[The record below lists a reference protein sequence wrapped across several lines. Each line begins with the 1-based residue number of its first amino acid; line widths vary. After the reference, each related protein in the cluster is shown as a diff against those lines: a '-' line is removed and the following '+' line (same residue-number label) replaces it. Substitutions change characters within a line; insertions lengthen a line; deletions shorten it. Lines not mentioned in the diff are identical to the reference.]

1 MMKDGMFDD
10 IRKKL
15 EFLEEEAPGGLWEGI
30 ESSLPPAAAPLERKN
45 VRSLRWLWMPA
56 AAAAA
61 ALAVFLLLPA
71 QEETEDGS
79 LLAGLPEQV
88 AGEESRTEDSQQ
100 IVWEEVN
107 PSEVYSSAE
116 AGTLAQAVPVL
127 EQEPAEE
134 CSLPVPGERNTLSL
148 TPVAA
153 DGKNDASES
162 LAVADGKNDTS
173 EALAVADG
181 KSDASETLAVA
192 EGKSDAS
199 ETSAVAEGESEAAAS
214 AVVQPESAV
223 SSASSD
229 GKPDSSERED
239 DRRVTMEIFPDD
251 FPDFEPE
258 SAGKRNRFAAL
269 RPQSISA
276 GASGFM
282 TQSRMENTYSP
293 VSTFNTLN
301 SKAPSGDGIG
311 QAVPASDRPS
321 GEPVQVQSYA
331 LKTDAKHYRPVT
343 FSVLAKWQFTE
354 TLGLES
360 GLSWT
365 MLSSRFTTSSA
376 TSQIADQQTLQ
387 YIGIPLSMTFSF
399 LDTRLFTI
407 YATMGGM
414 VEKCVDG
421 RVKHS
426 EYVSDKQL
434 LSYVD
439 KVSVTPLQWSV
450 SGGAGIQANFS
461 DYVAFFAEPGLSYH
475 FRNDSQVGTI
485 YREHPLDFRFSF
497 GFRLTFN
504 R

>member
-1 MMKDGMFDD
+1 MKDGMFDD

-56 AAAAA
+56 VAAAA

-153 DGKNDASES
+153 DGKSDASETPS
-162 LAVADGKNDTS
+162 MADGKNDAS
-173 EALAVADG
+173 EA
-181 KSDASETLAVA
+181 LAVA

-199 ETSAVAEGESEAAAS
+199 ETSAVAEGESEAAAAS

-426 EYVSDKQL
+426 EYVSDKLL

-461 DYVAFFAEPGLSYH
+461 DNLAFFAEPGLSYH

>member
-1 MMKDGMFDD
+1 MKDGMFED

-61 ALAVFLLLPA
+61 ALAVFLLLPVR
-71 QEETEDGS
+71 EETEDGS

-134 CSLPVPGERNTLSL
+134 CSLPVPGERNTLSQ
-148 TPVAA
+148 TPSTADGKSDASEAPSTA
-153 DGKNDASES
+153 DGKNDASE
-162 LAVADGKNDTS
+162 A
-173 EALAVADG
+173 
-181 KSDASETLAVA
+181 LAVA
-192 EGKSDAS
+192 EGKNDAS

-239 DRRVTMEIFPDD
+239 DRRATMELLPDD
-251 FPDFEPE
+251 FLDFEPE

-311 QAVPASDRPS
+311 QVVPASDRPS
-321 GEPVQVQSYA
+321 GEPVPIQSYA

-399 LDTRLFTI
+399 LDTKLFTI

-461 DYVAFFAEPGLSYH
+461 DNLAFFAEPGLSYH
-475 FRNDSQVGTI
+475 FRNESQVGTI

-497 GFRLTFN
+497 GFRVTFN

>member
-1 MMKDGMFDD
+1 MKDGMFDD

-71 QEETEDGS
+71 REETEDGS

-100 IVWEEVN
+100 IVWEEVD
-107 PSEVYSSAE
+107 PSEVYSSSE
-116 AGTLAQAVPVL
+116 TGTLAQAVPVL

-153 DGKNDASES
+153 DGKNDASE
-162 LAVADGKNDTS
+162 
-173 EALAVADG
+173 ALAVAD
-181 KSDASETLAVA
+181 
-192 EGKSDAS
+192 GKSDAS
-199 ETSAVAEGESEAAAS
+199 ETSAVAEGESEAAAAS

-229 GKPDSSERED
+229 GKPDSSDWED
-239 DRRVTMEIFPDD
+239 DRRATMELLSDD

-311 QAVPASDRPS
+311 QTVPASDRPS

-387 YIGIPLSMTFSF
+387 YIGIPLNMTFSF

-407 YATMGGM
+407 YAAMGGM

-426 EYVSDKQL
+426 EYVSDKLL

-461 DYVAFFAEPGLSYH
+461 DNLAFFAEPGLSYH

-497 GFRLTFN
+497 GFRVTFN

>member
-30 ESSLPPAAAPLERKN
+30 ESSLPPAAAPLGRKK
-45 VRSLRWLWMPA
+45 VRSLGWLWMPA
-56 AAAAA
+56 VAAAA

-71 QEETEDGS
+71 REETEDGS

-100 IVWEEVN
+100 IVWEEVD

-134 CSLPVPGERNTLSL
+134 CSLPVPGERNTLSQTPL
-148 TPVAA
+148 T
-153 DGKNDASES
+153 
-162 LAVADGKNDTS
+162 
-173 EALAVADG
+173 
-181 KSDASETLAVA
+181 A

-199 ETSAVAEGESEAAAS
+199 EAMAVADGKNDATETSASADGKSEAAAAS
-214 AVVQPESAV
+214 AVVQLESAV

-311 QAVPASDRPS
+311 QVVPASDRPS
-321 GEPVQVQSYA
+321 GEPVPIQSYA

-387 YIGIPLSMTFSF
+387 YIGIPLNMTFSF

-407 YATMGGM
+407 YAAMGGM

-461 DYVAFFAEPGLSYH
+461 DNLAFFAEPGLSYH
-475 FRNDSQVGTI
+475 FRNESQVGTI

-497 GFRLTFN
+497 GFRVTFN

>member
-1 MMKDGMFDD
+1 MKDGMFDD

-56 AAAAA
+56 VAAAA

-153 DGKNDASES
+153 DGKSDASETPS
-162 LAVADGKNDTS
+162 MADGKNDAS
-173 EALAVADG
+173 EA
-181 KSDASETLAVA
+181 LAVA

-199 ETSAVAEGESEAAAS
+199 ETSAVAEGESEAAAAS

-321 GEPVQVQSYA
+321 GEPVPIQSYA

-426 EYVSDKQL
+426 EYVSDKLL

>member
-71 QEETEDGS
+71 REETEDGS

-100 IVWEEVN
+100 IVWEEVD
-107 PSEVYSSAE
+107 PSEVYSSSE
-116 AGTLAQAVPVL
+116 TGTLAQAVPVL

-134 CSLPVPGERNTLSL
+134 CSLPVPGERNTLSQ
-148 TPVAA
+148 TPSTADGKSDASEAPSTA
-153 DGKNDASES
+153 DGKNDASE
-162 LAVADGKNDTS
+162 A
-173 EALAVADG
+173 
-181 KSDASETLAVA
+181 LAVA
-192 EGKSDAS
+192 EGKNDAS
-199 ETSAVAEGESEAAAS
+199 ETSAVAEGESEAAAAS

-239 DRRVTMEIFPDD
+239 DRRATMELLPDD

-258 SAGKRNRFAAL
+258 STGKRNRFAAL

-311 QAVPASDRPS
+311 QVVPASDRPS

-461 DYVAFFAEPGLSYH
+461 DNLAFFAEPGLSYH
-475 FRNDSQVGTI
+475 FRNESQVGTI

-497 GFRLTFN
+497 GFRVTFN

>member
-1 MMKDGMFDD
+1 MKDGMFDD

-56 AAAAA
+56 VAAAA

-107 PSEVYSSAE
+107 PSEVYSSSE

-153 DGKNDASES
+153 DGKND
-162 LAVADGKNDTS
+162 TS

-181 KSDASETLAVA
+181 KNDASEA
-192 EGKSDAS
+192 
-199 ETSAVAEGESEAAAS
+199 SAVAEGESEAAAS

-239 DRRVTMEIFPDD
+239 DRRVTMEI

-321 GEPVQVQSYA
+321 GEPVPIQSYA

>member
-71 QEETEDGS
+71 REETEDGS

-100 IVWEEVN
+100 IVWEEVD

-134 CSLPVPGERNTLSL
+134 CSLPVPGERNTLSQ
-148 TPVAA
+148 TPSTA
-153 DGKNDASES
+153 DGKSDASETPS
-162 LAVADGKNDTS
+162 M
-173 EALAVADG
+173 ADG

-199 ETSAVAEGESEAAAS
+199 ETSAVAEGESEAAAAS

-229 GKPDSSERED
+229 GKPDPSDWED
-239 DRRVTMEIFPDD
+239 DRRATMELLPDD
-251 FPDFEPE
+251 FLDFEPE
-258 SAGKRNRFAAL
+258 ATRERNRFAAL

-311 QAVPASDRPS
+311 QVVPASDRPS
-321 GEPVQVQSYA
+321 GEPVPIQSYA

-354 TLGLES
+354 TLGIES

-387 YIGIPLSMTFSF
+387 YIGIPLNMNFTF

-407 YATMGGM
+407 YAAMGGM

-426 EYVSDKQL
+426 EYVSDKLL

-461 DYVAFFAEPGLSYH
+461 DNLAFFAEPGLSYH
-475 FRNDSQVGTI
+475 FRNESQVGTI

-497 GFRLTFN
+497 GFRVTFN

>member
-1 MMKDGMFDD
+1 MKDGMFDD

-45 VRSLRWLWMPA
+45 VRSLGWLWMPA
-56 AAAAA
+56 VAAAA

-71 QEETEDGS
+71 REETEDGS

-100 IVWEEVN
+100 IVWEEVD

-134 CSLPVPGERNTLSL
+134 CSLPGPGDRNTLSQTPL
-148 TPVAA
+148 T
-153 DGKNDASES
+153 
-162 LAVADGKNDTS
+162 
-173 EALAVADG
+173 ADG

-199 ETSAVAEGESEAAAS
+199 ETSAVAEGESEAAAVS

-229 GKPDSSERED
+229 GKPDPSDWED
-239 DRRVTMEIFPDD
+239 DRRATMELLPDD

-258 SAGKRNRFAAL
+258 STGKRNRFAAL

-321 GEPVQVQSYA
+321 GEPVPIQSYA

-461 DYVAFFAEPGLSYH
+461 DNLAFFAEPGLSYH
-475 FRNDSQVGTI
+475 FRNESQVGTI

-497 GFRLTFN
+497 GFRVTFN

>member
-1 MMKDGMFDD
+1 MKDGMFDD

-30 ESSLPPAAAPLERKN
+30 ESSLPPAAAPLGRKK
-45 VRSLRWLWMPA
+45 VRSLGWLWMPA

-71 QEETEDGS
+71 REETEDGS

-100 IVWEEVN
+100 IVWEEVD
-107 PSEVYSSAE
+107 PSEVYSSSE

-134 CSLPVPGERNTLSL
+134 CSLPVPGERNTLSQTPL
-148 TPVAA
+148 T
-153 DGKNDASES
+153 
-162 LAVADGKNDTS
+162 
-173 EALAVADG
+173 ADG
-181 KSDASETLAVA
+181 KSDASETSASSD
-192 EGKSDAS
+192 GKSDAS
-199 ETSAVAEGESEAAAS
+199 ETSAVAEGESEAVAAS

-229 GKPDSSERED
+229 GKPDPSDWED
-239 DRRVTMEIFPDD
+239 DRRATMELLPDD

-311 QAVPASDRPS
+311 QVVPASDRPS
-321 GEPVQVQSYA
+321 GEPVPIQSYA

-387 YIGIPLSMTFSF
+387 YIGIPLNMTFSF

-407 YATMGGM
+407 YAAMGGM

-461 DYVAFFAEPGLSYH
+461 DNLAFFAEPGLSYH
-475 FRNDSQVGTI
+475 FRNESQVGTI

-497 GFRLTFN
+497 GFRVTFN

>member
-1 MMKDGMFDD
+1 MKDGMFDD

-71 QEETEDGS
+71 REETEDGS

-107 PSEVYSSAE
+107 PSEVYSSSE
-116 AGTLAQAVPVL
+116 TGTLAQAVPVL

-134 CSLPVPGERNTLSL
+134 CSLPVPGEKNTLSQ
-148 TPVAA
+148 TPSTADGKSDASEAPSTA
-153 DGKNDASES
+153 DGKNDASE
-162 LAVADGKNDTS
+162 A
-173 EALAVADG
+173 
-181 KSDASETLAVA
+181 LAVA
-192 EGKSDAS
+192 EGKNDAS
-199 ETSAVAEGESEAAAS
+199 ETSAVAEGESEAAAAS

-229 GKPDSSERED
+229 GKPDSSDWED
-239 DRRVTMEIFPDD
+239 DRRATMELLPDD
-251 FPDFEPE
+251 FLDFEPE
-258 SAGKRNRFAAL
+258 STGKRNRFAAL

-321 GEPVQVQSYA
+321 GEPVPIQSYA

-461 DYVAFFAEPGLSYH
+461 DNLAFFAEPGLSYH

-497 GFRLTFN
+497 GFRVTFN

>member
-56 AAAAA
+56 VAAAA

-100 IVWEEVN
+100 IVWEEVD
-107 PSEVYSSAE
+107 PSEVYSSSE
-116 AGTLAQAVPVL
+116 TGTLAQAVPVL

-181 KSDASETLAVA
+181 KNDASEA
-192 EGKSDAS
+192 
-199 ETSAVAEGESEAAAS
+199 SAVAEGESEAAAS

-387 YIGIPLSMTFSF
+387 YIGIPLNMTFSF

-426 EYVSDKQL
+426 EYVSDKLL

>member
-1 MMKDGMFDD
+1 MKDGMFDD

-56 AAAAA
+56 VAAAA

-153 DGKNDASES
+153 DGKNDA
-162 LAVADGKNDTS
+162 S

>member
-1 MMKDGMFDD
+1 MKDGMFDD

-56 AAAAA
+56 VAAAA

-107 PSEVYSSAE
+107 PSEVYSSSE

-153 DGKNDASES
+153 DGKSDASETPS
-162 LAVADGKNDTS
+162 MADGKNDAS
-173 EALAVADG
+173 EA
-181 KSDASETLAVA
+181 LAVA

-199 ETSAVAEGESEAAAS
+199 ETSAVAEGESEAAAAS

-321 GEPVQVQSYA
+321 GEPVPIQSYA

>member
-30 ESSLPPAAAPLERKN
+30 ESSLPPAAAPLGRKK
-45 VRSLRWLWMPA
+45 VRSLGWLWMPA

-71 QEETEDGS
+71 REETEDGS

-100 IVWEEVN
+100 IVWEEVD
-107 PSEVYSSAE
+107 PSEVYSSSE

-134 CSLPVPGERNTLSL
+134 CSLPVPGERNTLSQTPL
-148 TPVAA
+148 T
-153 DGKNDASES
+153 
-162 LAVADGKNDTS
+162 
-173 EALAVADG
+173 ADG
-181 KSDASETLAVA
+181 KSDASETSASSD
-192 EGKSDAS
+192 GKSDAS
-199 ETSAVAEGESEAAAS
+199 ETSAVAEGESEAVAAS

-229 GKPDSSERED
+229 GKPDPSDWED
-239 DRRVTMEIFPDD
+239 DRRATMELLPDD

-343 FSVLAKWQFTE
+343 FSVFAKWQFTE

-387 YIGIPLSMTFSF
+387 YIGIPLNMTFSF

-407 YATMGGM
+407 YAAMGGM

-461 DYVAFFAEPGLSYH
+461 DNLAFFAEPGLSYH
-475 FRNDSQVGTI
+475 FRNESQVGTI

-497 GFRLTFN
+497 GFRVTFN

>member
-1 MMKDGMFDD
+1 MKDGMFDD

-30 ESSLPPAAAPLERKN
+30 ESSLPPAAAPLGRKN
-45 VRSLRWLWMPA
+45 FRSLRWLWMPA

-71 QEETEDGS
+71 PEENEDSS

-100 IVWEEVN
+100 IVWEEVD
-107 PSEVYSSAE
+107 PSEVYSSSE

-153 DGKNDASES
+153 DGKSDASETPS
-162 LAVADGKNDTS
+162 MADGKNDAS
-173 EALAVADG
+173 EA
-181 KSDASETLAVA
+181 LAVA

-199 ETSAVAEGESEAAAS
+199 ETSAVAEGESEAAAAS

-239 DRRVTMEIFPDD
+239 DRRVTMEI

-321 GEPVQVQSYA
+321 GEPVPIQYYA

>member
-71 QEETEDGS
+71 REETEDGS

-100 IVWEEVN
+100 IVWEEVD
-107 PSEVYSSAE
+107 PSEVYSSSE

-134 CSLPVPGERNTLSL
+134 CSLPVPGERNTLSQ
-148 TPVAA
+148 TP
-153 DGKNDASES
+153 S
-162 LAVADGKNDTS
+162 T
-173 EALAVADG
+173 ADG
-181 KSDASETLAVA
+181 KSDASEALAVA
-192 EGKSDAS
+192 DGKSDAS
-199 ETSAVAEGESEAAAS
+199 ETSAVAEGESEAAAAS

-407 YATMGGM
+407 YAAMGGM

-426 EYVSDKQL
+426 EYVSDKLL

-461 DYVAFFAEPGLSYH
+461 DNLAFFAEPGLSYH

-497 GFRLTFN
+497 GFRVTFN

>member
-61 ALAVFLLLPA
+61 ALAVFLLLPVR
-71 QEETEDGS
+71 EETEDGS

-100 IVWEEVN
+100 IVWEEVD

-134 CSLPVPGERNTLSL
+134 CSLPVPGERNTLSQTPL
-148 TPVAA
+148 T
-153 DGKNDASES
+153 
-162 LAVADGKNDTS
+162 
-173 EALAVADG
+173 ADG

-199 ETSAVAEGESEAAAS
+199 ETSAVAEGESEAAAAS

-229 GKPDSSERED
+229 GKPDPSDWED
-239 DRRVTMEIFPDD
+239 DRQVTMELLPDD

-258 SAGKRNRFAAL
+258 STGKRNRFAAL

-311 QAVPASDRPS
+311 QVVPASDRPS

-461 DYVAFFAEPGLSYH
+461 DNLAFFAEPGLSYH
-475 FRNDSQVGTI
+475 FRNESQVGTI

-497 GFRLTFN
+497 GFRVTFN

>member
-30 ESSLPPAAAPLERKN
+30 ESSLPPAAAPLGRKN

-71 QEETEDGS
+71 REETEDGS

-100 IVWEEVN
+100 IVWEEVA
-107 PSEVYSSAE
+107 PSEVYSSSE
-116 AGTLAQAVPVL
+116 TGTLAQAVPVL

-134 CSLPVPGERNTLSL
+134 CSLPVPGEKNILSQTPL
-148 TPVAA
+148 TA
-153 DGKNDASES
+153 D
-162 LAVADGKNDTS
+162 
-173 EALAVADG
+173 
-181 KSDASETLAVA
+181 
-192 EGKSDAS
+192 GKSDAS
-199 ETSAVAEGESEAAAS
+199 ETSAVAEGESEAAAAS

-229 GKPDSSERED
+229 GKPDPSDWED
-239 DRRVTMEIFPDD
+239 DRRATMELLPDD

-321 GEPVQVQSYA
+321 GEPVPIQSYA

-399 LDTRLFTI
+399 LDTKLFTI

-461 DYVAFFAEPGLSYH
+461 DNLAFFAEPGLSYH
-475 FRNDSQVGTI
+475 FRNESQVGTI

-497 GFRLTFN
+497 GFRVTFN

>member
-30 ESSLPPAAAPLERKN
+30 ESSLPPAAAPLGRKK
-45 VRSLRWLWMPA
+45 VRSLGWLWMPA
-56 AAAAA
+56 VAAAA

-71 QEETEDGS
+71 REETEDGS

-100 IVWEEVN
+100 IVWEEVD
-107 PSEVYSSAE
+107 PSEVYSSSE

-134 CSLPVPGERNTLSL
+134 CSLPVPGERNTLSQTPL
-148 TPVAA
+148 TA
-153 DGKNDASES
+153 DGKSDASETPS
-162 LAVADGKNDTS
+162 M
-173 EALAVADG
+173 ADG

-199 ETSAVAEGESEAAAS
+199 ETSAVAEGESEAAAAS

-229 GKPDSSERED
+229 GKPDPSDWED
-239 DRRVTMEIFPDD
+239 DRRATMELLPDD
-251 FPDFEPE
+251 FLDFEPE
-258 SAGKRNRFAAL
+258 ATRERNRFAAL

-311 QAVPASDRPS
+311 QVVPASDRPS
-321 GEPVQVQSYA
+321 GEPVPIQSYA

-354 TLGLES
+354 TLGIES

-387 YIGIPLSMTFSF
+387 YIGIPLNMTFSF

-407 YATMGGM
+407 YAAMGGM

-426 EYVSDKQL
+426 EYVSDKLL

-461 DYVAFFAEPGLSYH
+461 DNLAFFAEPGLSYH

-497 GFRLTFN
+497 GFRVTFN

>member
-1 MMKDGMFDD
+1 MKDGMFDD

-71 QEETEDGS
+71 RDETEDGS

-100 IVWEEVN
+100 IVWEEVD

-134 CSLPVPGERNTLSL
+134 CSLPVPGDRNTLSQTPL
-148 TPVAA
+148 TA
-153 DGKNDASES
+153 E
-162 LAVADGKNDTS
+162 
-173 EALAVADG
+173 G

-192 EGKSDAS
+192 EGKNDAS
-199 ETSAVAEGESEAAAS
+199 ETSAVAEGESEAAAAS

-229 GKPDSSERED
+229 GKPDSSDWED
-239 DRRVTMEIFPDD
+239 DRRVTMEILPDD

-387 YIGIPLSMTFSF
+387 YIGIPLNMTFSF

-407 YATMGGM
+407 YAAMGGM

-461 DYVAFFAEPGLSYH
+461 DNLAFFAEPGLSYH
-475 FRNDSQVGTI
+475 FRNKSQVGTI

-497 GFRLTFN
+497 GFRVTFN

>member
-30 ESSLPPAAAPLERKN
+30 ESSLPPAAAPLGRKN
-45 VRSLRWLWMPA
+45 FRSLRWLWMPA
-56 AAAAA
+56 VAAAA

-181 KSDASETLAVA
+181 KNDASEA
-192 EGKSDAS
+192 
-199 ETSAVAEGESEAAAS
+199 SAVAEGESEAAAS

-321 GEPVQVQSYA
+321 GEPVPIQSYA

-426 EYVSDKQL
+426 EYVSDKLL

>member
-1 MMKDGMFDD
+1 MKDGMFDD

-71 QEETEDGS
+71 REETEDGS

-100 IVWEEVN
+100 IVWEEVD
-107 PSEVYSSAE
+107 PSEVYSSSE

-134 CSLPVPGERNTLSL
+134 CSLPVRGERNTLSQTPL
-148 TPVAA
+148 T
-153 DGKNDASES
+153 
-162 LAVADGKNDTS
+162 
-173 EALAVADG
+173 ADG
-181 KSDASETLAVA
+181 KSDASEAPSTADGKSDATETPATAAGRSDDSVTPVTA
-192 EGKSDAS
+192 DGKSDAS
-199 ETSAVAEGESEAAAS
+199 VTPATADGRSESVEAPSKA
-214 AVVQPESAV
+214 
-223 SSASSD
+223 D
-229 GKPDSSERED
+229 GKSESSERED
-239 DRRVTMEIFPDD
+239 DRRATMELLPDD

-321 GEPVQVQSYA
+321 GEPVPIQSYA

-387 YIGIPLSMTFSF
+387 YIGIPLNMTFSF

-426 EYVSDKQL
+426 EYVSDKLL

-461 DYVAFFAEPGLSYH
+461 DNLAFFAEPGLSYH
-475 FRNDSQVGTI
+475 FRNESQVGTI

-497 GFRLTFN
+497 GFRVTFN

>member
-1 MMKDGMFDD
+1 MKDGMFDD

-56 AAAAA
+56 VAAAA

-153 DGKNDASES
+153 DGKSDASETPS
-162 LAVADGKNDTS
+162 MADGKNDAS
-173 EALAVADG
+173 EA
-181 KSDASETLAVA
+181 LAVA

-199 ETSAVAEGESEAAAS
+199 ETSAVAEGESEAAAAS

-321 GEPVQVQSYA
+321 GEPVPIQSYA

-426 EYVSDKQL
+426 EYVSDKLL

-475 FRNDSQVGTI
+475 FRNESQVGTI

-497 GFRLTFN
+497 GFRVTFN

>member
-1 MMKDGMFDD
+1 MKDGMFDD

-71 QEETEDGS
+71 REETEDGS

-134 CSLPVPGERNTLSL
+134 CSLPVPGERNTLSQTPL
-148 TPVAA
+148 TA
-153 DGKNDASES
+153 DGKNDASE
-162 LAVADGKNDTS
+162 A
-173 EALAVADG
+173 
-181 KSDASETLAVA
+181 LAVA

-199 ETSAVAEGESEAAAS
+199 EAPSMAEGKSDASETPATADGR
-214 AVVQPESAV
+214 PESVEAP
-223 SSASSD
+223 SMAD
-229 GKPDSSERED
+229 GKSVSSERED
-239 DRRVTMEIFPDD
+239 DRRATMELLPDD

-311 QAVPASDRPS
+311 QVVPASDRPS
-321 GEPVQVQSYA
+321 GEPVQIQSYA

-461 DYVAFFAEPGLSYH
+461 DNLAFFAEPGLSYH
-475 FRNDSQVGTI
+475 FRNESQVGTI

-497 GFRLTFN
+497 GFRVTFN

>member
-56 AAAAA
+56 VAAAA

-153 DGKNDASES
+153 DGKSDASETPS
-162 LAVADGKNDTS
+162 MADGKNDAS
-173 EALAVADG
+173 EA
-181 KSDASETLAVA
+181 LAVA

-199 ETSAVAEGESEAAAS
+199 ETSAVAEGESEAAAAS

-321 GEPVQVQSYA
+321 GEPVPIQSYA

-426 EYVSDKQL
+426 EYVSDKLL

-461 DYVAFFAEPGLSYH
+461 DNLAFFAEPGLSYH
-475 FRNDSQVGTI
+475 FRNESQVGTI

-497 GFRLTFN
+497 GFRVTFN

>member
-30 ESSLPPAAAPLERKN
+30 ESSLPPAAAPLGRKN
-45 VRSLRWLWMPA
+45 VRSLRWLWLPA

-71 QEETEDGS
+71 REETEDGS

-100 IVWEEVN
+100 IVWEEVD
-107 PSEVYSSAE
+107 PSEAYSSSE
-116 AGTLAQAVPVL
+116 TGTLAQAVPVL

-134 CSLPVPGERNTLSL
+134 CSLPVPGERNTLSQTPL
-148 TPVAA
+148 TADGKSDASITPATA
-153 DGKNDASES
+153 DGKNDASE
-162 LAVADGKNDTS
+162 A
-173 EALAVADG
+173 
-181 KSDASETLAVA
+181 LAVA
-192 EGKSDAS
+192 EGKNDAS
-199 ETSAVAEGESEAAAS
+199 ETSAAAEGESEAAAS

-229 GKPDSSERED
+229 GKPDSSGRED
-239 DRRVTMEIFPDD
+239 DRRATMEILPDG

-258 SAGKRNRFAAL
+258 STGKRNRFAAL

-311 QAVPASDRPS
+311 QVVPASDRPS

-354 TLGLES
+354 TLGIES

-461 DYVAFFAEPGLSYH
+461 DNLAFFAEPGLSYH

-497 GFRLTFN
+497 GFRVTFN

>member
-1 MMKDGMFDD
+1 
-10 IRKKL
+10 
-15 EFLEEEAPGGLWEGI
+15 
-30 ESSLPPAAAPLERKN
+30 
-45 VRSLRWLWMPA
+45 
-56 AAAAA
+56 
-61 ALAVFLLLPA
+61 
-71 QEETEDGS
+71 
-79 LLAGLPEQV
+79 
-88 AGEESRTEDSQQ
+88 
-100 IVWEEVN
+100 
-107 PSEVYSSAE
+107 
-116 AGTLAQAVPVL
+116 
-127 EQEPAEE
+127 
-134 CSLPVPGERNTLSL
+134 
-148 TPVAA
+148 
-153 DGKNDASES
+153 
-162 LAVADGKNDTS
+162 
-173 EALAVADG
+173 
-181 KSDASETLAVA
+181 
-192 EGKSDAS
+192 
-199 ETSAVAEGESEAAAS
+199 
-214 AVVQPESAV
+214 
-223 SSASSD
+223 
-229 GKPDSSERED
+229 
-239 DRRVTMEIFPDD
+239 MEIFPDD

-414 VEKCVDG
+414 VEKCIDG

-426 EYVSDKQL
+426 EYVSDKLL

-461 DYVAFFAEPGLSYH
+461 DNLAFFAEPGLSYH

-497 GFRLTFN
+497 GFRVTFN

>member
-1 MMKDGMFDD
+1 MKDGMFDD

-30 ESSLPPAAAPLERKN
+30 ESSLPPAAAPLGRKN

-71 QEETEDGS
+71 REETEDGS

-100 IVWEEVN
+100 IVWEEVD
-107 PSEVYSSAE
+107 PSEVYSSSE

-134 CSLPVPGERNTLSL
+134 CSLPVPGERNTLSQ
-148 TPVAA
+148 TP
-153 DGKNDASES
+153 S
-162 LAVADGKNDTS
+162 T
-173 EALAVADG
+173 ADG
-181 KSDASETLAVA
+181 KSDASETPSMADGKSDTSETLAVA
-192 EGKSDAS
+192 DGKSDAS
-199 ETSAVAEGESEAAAS
+199 ETSAVAEGKSEAAAS

-229 GKPDSSERED
+229 GKPDPSDWED
-239 DRRVTMEIFPDD
+239 DRRATMELLPDD
-251 FPDFEPE
+251 FLDFEPE
-258 SAGKRNRFAAL
+258 ATRERNRFAAL

-311 QAVPASDRPS
+311 QVVPASDRPS
-321 GEPVQVQSYA
+321 GEPVPIQSYA

-387 YIGIPLSMTFSF
+387 YIGIPLNMTFSF

-407 YATMGGM
+407 YAAMGGM

-426 EYVSDKQL
+426 EYVSDKLL

-461 DYVAFFAEPGLSYH
+461 DNLAFFAEPGLSYH
-475 FRNDSQVGTI
+475 FRNESQVGTI

-497 GFRLTFN
+497 GFRVTFN

>member
-1 MMKDGMFDD
+1 MKDGMFDD

-56 AAAAA
+56 VAAAA

-153 DGKNDASES
+153 DGKSDASETPS
-162 LAVADGKNDTS
+162 MADGKNDAS
-173 EALAVADG
+173 EA
-181 KSDASETLAVA
+181 
-192 EGKSDAS
+192 
-199 ETSAVAEGESEAAAS
+199 SAVAEGESEAAAS

-321 GEPVQVQSYA
+321 GEPVPIQSYA

-426 EYVSDKQL
+426 EYVSDKLL

-461 DYVAFFAEPGLSYH
+461 DNLAFFAEPGLSYH

-497 GFRLTFN
+497 GFRVTFN

>member
-1 MMKDGMFDD
+1 MKDGMFDD

-30 ESSLPPAAAPLERKN
+30 ESSLPPAAAPLGRKN
-45 VRSLRWLWMPA
+45 FRSLRWLWMPA

-71 QEETEDGS
+71 REETEDGS

-153 DGKNDASES
+153 DGKNDA
-162 LAVADGKNDTS
+162 S

-311 QAVPASDRPS
+311 LAVPASDRPS

-426 EYVSDKQL
+426 EYVSDKLL

-461 DYVAFFAEPGLSYH
+461 DNLAFFAEPGLSYH

-497 GFRLTFN
+497 GFRVTFN

>member
-1 MMKDGMFDD
+1 MKDGMFDD

-56 AAAAA
+56 VAAAA

-153 DGKNDASES
+153 DGKSDASETPS
-162 LAVADGKNDTS
+162 MADGKNDAS
-173 EALAVADG
+173 EA
-181 KSDASETLAVA
+181 LAVA

-199 ETSAVAEGESEAAAS
+199 ETSAVAEGESEAAAAS

-229 GKPDSSERED
+229 GKPDPSDWED
-239 DRRVTMEIFPDD
+239 DRRATMELLPDD

-258 SAGKRNRFAAL
+258 ATRERNRFAAL

-321 GEPVQVQSYA
+321 GEPVPIQSYA

-497 GFRLTFN
+497 GFRVTFN

>member
-1 MMKDGMFDD
+1 MKDGMFDD

-61 ALAVFLLLPA
+61 ALAVFLLLPVR
-71 QEETEDGS
+71 EETEDGS

-100 IVWEEVN
+100 IVWEEVA
-107 PSEVYSSAE
+107 PSEVYSSSE
-116 AGTLAQAVPVL
+116 TGTLAQAVPVL

-134 CSLPVPGERNTLSL
+134 CSLPVPGERNTLSQ
-148 TPVAA
+148 TPSTADGKSDASEAPSTA
-153 DGKNDASES
+153 DGKNDASE
-162 LAVADGKNDTS
+162 A
-173 EALAVADG
+173 
-181 KSDASETLAVA
+181 LAVA
-192 EGKSDAS
+192 EGKNDAS

-239 DRRVTMEIFPDD
+239 DRRATMEILPDGFPDL
-251 FPDFEPE
+251 EPE
-258 SAGKRNRFAAL
+258 STGKRNRFAAL

-311 QAVPASDRPS
+311 QVVPASDRPS
-321 GEPVQVQSYA
+321 GEPVPIQSYA

-461 DYVAFFAEPGLSYH
+461 DNLAFFAEPGLSYH

-497 GFRLTFN
+497 GFRVTFN

>member
-1 MMKDGMFDD
+1 MKDGMFDD

-71 QEETEDGS
+71 REETEDGS

-100 IVWEEVN
+100 IVWEEVD
-107 PSEVYSSAE
+107 PSEVYSSSE

-134 CSLPVPGERNTLSL
+134 CSLPVPGERNTLSQTPL
-148 TPVAA
+148 T
-153 DGKNDASES
+153 
-162 LAVADGKNDTS
+162 
-173 EALAVADG
+173 ADG
-181 KSDASETLAVA
+181 KSDASEALAVA
-192 EGKSDAS
+192 EGKNDAS
-199 ETSAVAEGESEAAAS
+199 ETSAVAEGESESAAAS

-239 DRRVTMEIFPDD
+239 DRLVTMEILPDD

-258 SAGKRNRFAAL
+258 STGKRNRFAAL

-301 SKAPSGDGIG
+301 SKAPSGDGTG

-321 GEPVQVQSYA
+321 GEPVPIQSYA

-387 YIGIPLSMTFSF
+387 YIGIPLNMTFSF

-426 EYVSDKQL
+426 EYVSDKLL

-461 DYVAFFAEPGLSYH
+461 DNLAFFAEPGLSYH
-475 FRNDSQVGTI
+475 FRNESQVGTI

-497 GFRLTFN
+497 GFRVTFN

>member
-61 ALAVFLLLPA
+61 AFAVFLLLPA
-71 QEETEDGS
+71 REETEDGS

-100 IVWEEVN
+100 IVWEEVD
-107 PSEVYSSAE
+107 PSEVYSSSE

-153 DGKNDASES
+153 DGKNDASE
-162 LAVADGKNDTS
+162 
-173 EALAVADG
+173 ALAVAD
-181 KSDASETLAVA
+181 
-192 EGKSDAS
+192 GKSDAS
-199 ETSAVAEGESEAAAS
+199 ETSAVAEGESESAAAS

-229 GKPDSSERED
+229 GKPDSSDWED
-239 DRRVTMEIFPDD
+239 DRRVTMEILPDD

-258 SAGKRNRFAAL
+258 SAGKRNRFTAL

-311 QAVPASDRPS
+311 QVVPASDRPS

-387 YIGIPLSMTFSF
+387 YIGIPLNMTFSF

-426 EYVSDKQL
+426 EYVSDKLL

-461 DYVAFFAEPGLSYH
+461 DNLAFFAEPGLSYH
-475 FRNDSQVGTI
+475 FRNESQVGTI

-497 GFRLTFN
+497 GFRVTFN

>member
-1 MMKDGMFDD
+1 MKDGMFDD

-71 QEETEDGS
+71 REETEDGS

-100 IVWEEVN
+100 IVWEEVD
-107 PSEVYSSAE
+107 PSEVYSSSE

-134 CSLPVPGERNTLSL
+134 CSLPVPGERNTLSQ
-148 TPVAA
+148 TP
-153 DGKNDASES
+153 S
-162 LAVADGKNDTS
+162 T
-173 EALAVADG
+173 ADG
-181 KSDASETLAVA
+181 KSDASETPSMADGKNDASETLTVA
-192 EGKSDAS
+192 DGKSDAS
-199 ETSAVAEGESEAAAS
+199 ETSAVAEGESEAAAAS

-239 DRRVTMEIFPDD
+239 DRRATMELLPDD

-321 GEPVQVQSYA
+321 GEPVPIQSYA

-387 YIGIPLSMTFSF
+387 YIGIPLNMTFSF

-461 DYVAFFAEPGLSYH
+461 DNLAFFAEPGLSYH
-475 FRNDSQVGTI
+475 FRNESQVGTI

-497 GFRLTFN
+497 GFRVTFN

>member
-1 MMKDGMFDD
+1 MKDGMFDD

-15 EFLEEEAPGGLWEGI
+15 EFLEEEAPRGLWEGI

-71 QEETEDGS
+71 REETEDGS

-100 IVWEEVN
+100 IVWEEVD
-107 PSEVYSSAE
+107 PSEVYSSSE

-134 CSLPVPGERNTLSL
+134 CSLPVPGERNTLSQTPL
-148 TPVAA
+148 TV
-153 DGKNDASES
+153 
-162 LAVADGKNDTS
+162 
-173 EALAVADG
+173 DG
-181 KSDASETLAVA
+181 KSDASEALAVA

-199 ETSAVAEGESEAAAS
+199 ETSAVAEGESEAAAAS

-387 YIGIPLSMTFSF
+387 YIGIPLNMTFSF

-414 VEKCVDG
+414 VEKCIDG

-426 EYVSDKQL
+426 EYVSDKLL

-461 DYVAFFAEPGLSYH
+461 DNLAFFAEPGLSYH

-497 GFRLTFN
+497 GFRVTFN

>member
-1 MMKDGMFDD
+1 MKDGMFDD

-56 AAAAA
+56 VAAAA

-153 DGKNDASES
+153 DGKNDASE
-162 LAVADGKNDTS
+162 
-173 EALAVADG
+173 ALAVADG

-199 ETSAVAEGESEAAAS
+199 ETSAVAEGESEAAAAS

-321 GEPVQVQSYA
+321 GEPVPIQSYA

-426 EYVSDKQL
+426 EYVSDKLL

-461 DYVAFFAEPGLSYH
+461 DNLAFFAEPGLSYH
-475 FRNDSQVGTI
+475 FRNESQVGTI

-497 GFRLTFN
+497 GFRVTFN

>member
-30 ESSLPPAAAPLERKN
+30 ESSLPPAAAPLGRKN

-71 QEETEDGS
+71 REETEDGS

-100 IVWEEVN
+100 IVWEEAN
-107 PSEVYSSAE
+107 PSEVYSSSE
-116 AGTLAQAVPVL
+116 TGTLAQAVPVL

-134 CSLPVPGERNTLSL
+134 CSLPVPGERNTLSQTPL
-148 TPVAA
+148 TADGKSDASEAPSTA
-153 DGKNDASES
+153 DGKNDASE
-162 LAVADGKNDTS
+162 A
-173 EALAVADG
+173 
-181 KSDASETLAVA
+181 LAVA

-199 ETSAVAEGESEAAAS
+199 EAPSMAEGKSDASETPATADGR
-214 AVVQPESAV
+214 PESVEAPSMADGKSV
-223 SSASSD
+223 SS
-229 GKPDSSERED
+229 GRED
-239 DRRVTMEIFPDD
+239 DRRATMEILPDG
-251 FPDFEPE
+251 FPDFESE

-311 QAVPASDRPS
+311 QVVPASDRPS
-321 GEPVQVQSYA
+321 GEPVPIQSYA

-461 DYVAFFAEPGLSYH
+461 DNLAFFAEPGLSYH

-497 GFRLTFN
+497 GFRVTFN